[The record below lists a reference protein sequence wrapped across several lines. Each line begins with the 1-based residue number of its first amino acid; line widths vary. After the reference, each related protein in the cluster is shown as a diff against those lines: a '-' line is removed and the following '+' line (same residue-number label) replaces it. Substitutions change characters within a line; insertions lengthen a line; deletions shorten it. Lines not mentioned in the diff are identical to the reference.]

1 MSSEP
6 LQERIAAAE
15 KARVMLEEH
24 LDQARAEIGRNIEE
38 MGFGLPALSQ
48 AMQNFAMQTSA
59 LAMPKDVDCRP
70 GCCFCCHTRVSAS
83 IPEVLVIADQL
94 RQALASKALDGL
106 RKGLAALAE
115 GGAPT
120 SLEWWL
126 ETRTPC
132 PFLLTGEGGL
142 CAIYDIRPFTCR
154 SHHSTD
160 VAKCQEGFEA
170 GEPMEIPCYPLLRR
184 GLDIFSSAFVS
195 TMAERGLASF
205 LVSFAAALAV
215 ALSEVDAAA
224 RWMAGEDVFRAAGMS
239 DQADFL

>member
-1 MSSEP
+1 MPSEP
-6 LQERIAAAE
+6 MQDRIAAAE

-24 LDQARAEIGRNIEE
+24 LDQARAEINRNIDE
-38 MGFGLPALSQ
+38 MGFGLPALGQ
-48 AMQNFAMQTSA
+48 AMQNFALQTSA

-70 GCCFCCHTRVSAS
+70 GCCFCCHTRVSTS

-94 RQALASKALDGL
+94 RQALAPKALDGL
-106 RKGLAALAE
+106 RKGLAALVE
-115 GGAPT
+115 NGEST
-120 SLEWWL
+120 SLQWWL

-132 PFLLTGEGGL
+132 PFLLTSEGGL

-160 VAKCQEGFEA
+160 VEKCRKGFEDGKA
-170 GEPMEIPCYPLLRR
+170 VDIPCYPLLRR

-205 LVSFAAALAV
+205 QVSFAPALSV

-224 RWMAGEDVFRAAGMS
+224 RWLAGEDVFRNTEVE
-239 DQADFL
+239 D

>member
-6 LQERIAAAE
+6 SQERMAAAE

-24 LDQARAEIGRNIEE
+24 LNQARAEIERNIGETD
-38 MGFGLPALSQ
+38 FGLPALSQ
-48 AMQNFAMQTSA
+48 AMQNFAQQASA
-59 LAMPKDVDCRP
+59 MAMPKDVACRP
-70 GCCFCCHTRVSAS
+70 GCAFCCHTRVSTS

-94 RQALASKALDGL
+94 RQALAPKVLDGL
-106 RKGLAALAE
+106 REGLAALVE
-115 GGAPT
+115 TGNPT

-132 PFLLTGEGGL
+132 PFLLTSEGGL

-160 VAKCQEGFEA
+160 AAKCREGFEA
-170 GEPMEIPCYPLLRR
+170 GEPTDIPCYPLLRR

-195 TMAERGLASF
+195 TMRERGLASF
-205 LVSFAAALAV
+205 QVSFTAALAV
-215 ALSEVDAAA
+215 ALAEQDAAA
-224 RWMAGEDVFRAAGMS
+224 RWLAGEDVFRGAEVEP
-239 DQADFL
+239 